1 MMAELDDGWLNEGEL
16 NEMENIASRQE
27 SQEYLHVMERD
38 KQHGV

>member
-1 MMAELDDGWLNEGEL
+1 MMVELDDGWLIDGEL
-16 NEMENIASRQE
+16 NEMENIARRQE